1 MPLHLILLVFALV
14 LAVVAAFYQPTW
26 PAHPGWLA
34 VAFLAASL
42 LVP

>member
-1 MPLHLILLVFALV
+1 MPVHLILLVFALV
-14 LAVVAAFYQPTW
+14 LAIVAAFYRPAW

-34 VAFLAASL
+34 IACLAAAR